1 MYVGAI
7 GAGTIAKLVHNVSST
22 AISTVLAEVFSL
34 GAKAGLEPLALWKAV
49 SQGAIGRQRT
59 YEKAATRMLPGKFD
73 PPSFALRL
81 VHKDMQLGLQLA
93 KDFNV
98 PMRLCALA
106 GLEVAEAL
114 NRGWGQRDAMVS
126 TLLQTERSGIAPF
139 AVPMEEVKAAMEQLG
154 KH

>member
-1 MYVGAI
+1 
-7 GAGTIAKLVHNVSST
+7 
-22 AISTVLAEVFSL
+22 
-34 GAKAGLEPLALWKAV
+34 
-49 SQGAIGRQRT
+49 
-59 YEKAATRMLPGKFD
+59 MLPGQFD

-126 TLLQTERSGIAPF
+126 TVLQTERAGIAPF
-139 AVPMEEVKAAMEQLG
+139 AVPMDEVKAAIAQVG
-154 KH
+154 KS